1 MLKLLD
7 YGRPNPF
14 GETIGRQR
22 NLAWPVNAYRVTLPR
37 SSKDSDGL
45 NPFERVILKLLDALG
60 VMDARALADE
70 TCIPLDLVKSI
81 ILRLQDKELIDEFN
95 TIIEQEDDSSRSEAD
110 KAPVFITAL
119 LFRELVTGKILPFL
133 HLLDDTNPLR
143 KKEGKEDGFYS
154 LRWNDAHKKNTPTKD
169 DVIKTLLAM
178 KKRSAAFGSD
188 NKMPSVQQ
196 IIIIPD
202 SSELYRLDC
211 PIAIQKSDGEFRI
224 ADPFGNGFSLILERA
239 FEQLL
244 EQDEKLANWLQQWKH
259 SLRNPRIQ
267 NLDAKPKEP
276 FESNANWQRYP
287 KLVARLRLPQSASF
301 HSIAQIY
308 ASIEW
313 ALFYACCH
321 RPFESV
327 IARLKLTAQAE
338 HPAMLADAAKDVGL
352 TPPPSG
358 FRPIR
363 KGKLL
368 DFQNEKAE
376 LETLLSIVI
385 LQAQSNESHPLC
397 SIASKYPELINR
409 LFVIKKN
416 RNEKAHGKGRADVQ
430 DRELSD
436 APFMREL
443 VHALLPD
450 IVFSE
455 MPTVELDR
463 DSFADSLLDARTSI
477 QSEFTFKTFNHLG
490 ANLQERLIHAER
502 FFLSCKDGDDA
513 LAFVL
518 DIYAALQ
525 SVFEMSLAGKL
536 PPDADDAQLIK
547 LAGMRAIAASLCNEL
562 PESLRTVK
570 VSAVRETLQGNGQS
584 LGACVLAFLLTSDDD
599 TLCSISDSQPSFISD
614 VAGIIIRRGHGN
626 EPLLLPKDDISRLRK
641 STYSTIKTLL
651 ET

>member
-22 NLAWPVNAYRVTLPR
+22 NLAWPVSAYRVTLPR
-37 SSKDSDGL
+37 ISEDGDGL

-70 TCIPLDLVKSI
+70 TRIPLDLVKSI
-81 ILRLQDKELIDEFN
+81 LLRLQDKGLIDEFN
-95 TIIEQEDDSSRSEAD
+95 AIIEQECDSSRSEFE
-110 KAPVFITAL
+110 KAPVFVTAI
-119 LFRELVTGKILPFL
+119 LFRELVTGKIFPFL
-133 HLLDDTNPLR
+133 HWLDDNNPLR
-143 KKEGKEDGFYS
+143 KKAGEDNFFYS
-154 LRWNDAHKKNTPTKD
+154 VRWDDAHKKNTPTQR
-169 DVIKTLLAM
+169 DVIMTLLAM

-188 NKMPSVQQ
+188 NKMPSVRQ
-196 IIIIPD
+196 IIIAD
-202 SSELYRLDC
+202 SPELYCLDC
-211 PIAIQKSDGEFRI
+211 PIAFQKSESDGEFRI

-244 EQDEKLANWLQQWKH
+244 EQDEKLADWLQQWKH
-259 SLRNPRIQ
+259 LLRNPRIQ

-287 KLVARLRLPQSASF
+287 KLVASLRLPYSASF
-301 HSIAQIY
+301 HSIARIY

-321 RPFESV
+321 RPFESA
-327 IARLKLTAQAE
+327 IARLKFTAQAE
-338 HPAMLADAAKDVGL
+338 HPALLADAAKDVGL
-352 TPPPSG
+352 TPLQSG

-363 KGKLL
+363 EGKLL
-368 DFQNEKAE
+368 GFQNEKAE
-376 LETLLSIVI
+376 LETLLSIAI
-385 LQAQSNESHPLC
+385 LQAQSNESHPLR
-397 SIASKYPELINR
+397 SISSKYPELINR
-409 LFVIKKN
+409 LFIVKKK
-416 RNEKAHGKGRADVQ
+416 RDEKTHGKGRADAQ
-430 DRELSD
+430 DRELPD
-436 APFMREL
+436 APFMREI

-455 MPTVELDR
+455 MPNELDGN
-463 DSFADSLLDARTSI
+463 SFADSLLDARASI
-477 QSEFTFKTFNHLG
+477 QSEFTFKTFNRLG
-490 ANLQERLIHAER
+490 TNLQERLIHAER

-518 DIYAALQ
+518 DLYAALQ
-525 SVFEMSLAGKL
+525 SAFEMSLVGKL

-547 LAGMRAIAASLCNEL
+547 LAGMRATVASLCNEL

-584 LGACVLAFLLTSDDD
+584 LGACVLAFLLMSDDD
-599 TLCSISDSQPSFISD
+599 TLCSISDSHPSFISD

-626 EPLLLPKDDISRLRK
+626 EPLPLPKGDIVRLRK
-641 STYSTIKTLL
+641 STYPTIKTLL